1 MDNEKK
7 QVTYNSSITGETQ
20 VTFDIQQYMNNRAM
34 FIGLMCN
41 EDGYEE
47 PFGDVTVNLSVAAP
61 NYCGYLNVND
71 MPDIEKF
78 ITDNDIGEF
87 TGFTQRSGFCEY
99 PLYLFNVDKLR
110 ELCPD
115 GMDKYEA
122 NIGMSRK
129 AETKDLSR
137 SEAGTMVIAVNKDI
151 DRYQESVA
159 MGLTARQLIF
169 SIASVVVGGGIVLL
183 LYKYI
188 GLTGS
193 AYVAIPC
200 VAPIALGG
208 FYSFN
213 GMNFYEYMGKKL
225 HFMFG
230 NRALTYVSTEGE
242 PAIKQLEAEQNEQ
255 VKKKGRKA
263 EPETVTAD
271 SAVKKQEEFEAM
283 KKKTR
288 NMLLGLVAVVVA
300 AAAGIAAYK
309 AMH

>member
-1 MDNEKK
+1 MRKEQIITTNNKQMEEKGMK
-7 QVTYNSSITGETQ
+7 
-20 VTFDIQQYMNNRAM
+20 NR
-34 FIGLMCN
+34 FIHFKKRFVPALSGALM
-41 EDGYEE
+41 G
-47 PFGDVTVNLSVAAP
+47 VML
-61 NYCGYLNVND
+61 
-71 MPDIEKF
+71 
-78 ITDNDIGEF
+78 
-87 TGFTQRSGFCEY
+87 
-99 PLYLFNVDKLR
+99 
-110 ELCPD
+110 
-115 GMDKYEA
+115 
-122 NIGMSRK
+122 MSTTCF
-129 AETKDLSR
+129 A
-137 SEAGTMVIAVNKDI
+137 AGTGTSAVTQPLENLKTLIIAVIGAVGVIILAKN
-151 DRYQESVA
+151 V
-159 MGLTARQLIF
+159 TARQLIF

-288 NMLLGLVAVVVA
+288 NMLLGLVAVIVA

>member
-1 MDNEKK
+1 
-7 QVTYNSSITGETQ
+7 
-20 VTFDIQQYMNNRAM
+20 
-34 FIGLMCN
+34 
-41 EDGYEE
+41 
-47 PFGDVTVNLSVAAP
+47 
-61 NYCGYLNVND
+61 
-71 MPDIEKF
+71 
-78 ITDNDIGEF
+78 
-87 TGFTQRSGFCEY
+87 
-99 PLYLFNVDKLR
+99 
-110 ELCPD
+110 
-115 GMDKYEA
+115 
-122 NIGMSRK
+122 
-129 AETKDLSR
+129 
-137 SEAGTMVIAVNKDI
+137 MVIEINKDI

-159 MGLTARQLIF
+159 MGLTAKQLIF

-213 GMNFYEYMGKKL
+213 GMSFYEYMGKKL
-225 HFMFG
+225 YFMFA

-242 PAIKQLEAEQNEQ
+242 PTIKVLE
-255 VKKKGRKA
+255 
-263 EPETVTAD
+263 

-288 NMLLGLVAVVVA
+288 NMLLGLVAVIVTAV
-300 AAAGIAAYK
+300 AGIAAYK

>member
-1 MDNEKK
+1 
-7 QVTYNSSITGETQ
+7 
-20 VTFDIQQYMNNRAM
+20 
-34 FIGLMCN
+34 
-41 EDGYEE
+41 
-47 PFGDVTVNLSVAAP
+47 
-61 NYCGYLNVND
+61 
-71 MPDIEKF
+71 
-78 ITDNDIGEF
+78 
-87 TGFTQRSGFCEY
+87 
-99 PLYLFNVDKLR
+99 
-110 ELCPD
+110 
-115 GMDKYEA
+115 
-122 NIGMSRK
+122 
-129 AETKDLSR
+129 
-137 SEAGTMVIAVNKDI
+137 MVIEINKDI

-159 MGLTARQLIF
+159 MGLTAKQLIF

-213 GMNFYEYMGKKL
+213 GMSFYEYMGKKL
-225 HFMFG
+225 YFMFA

-242 PAIKQLEAEQNEQ
+242 PTIKAFQLEQTEQ
-255 VKKKGRKA
+255 VKKKSKKA
-263 EPETVTAD
+263 ETEITTLE

-288 NMLLGLVAVVVA
+288 NILLGLVAVIVTAV
-300 AAAGIAAYK
+300 AGIAAYK